1 MKRDIEQELV
11 NWKNQKDR
19 YPLIIRGARQV
30 GKSYLIETFAKGC
43 FQNIVV
49 VNFELQPSL
58 KDCFEEIEPE
68 KIINKLQLVLGV
80 QISPDNTLLFL
91 DEIQDCPRSIIAL
104 RYFREKMPSLAVIG
118 AGSLLEFA
126 LRSIDIKV
134 PVGRIHFLYLEPMS
148 FLEFLTASGNES
160 IREYISD
167 IKNYDK
173 IEDVVH
179 KRLLELLH
187 VYTIVGGMPA
197 VVREYIENRDLLK
210 CQHLQTALL
219 QTYRSDFGKYARFS
233 QHKYLYKVFDSAPRL
248 VGQRVKYTH
257 IDSETKSRDVKN
269 AIELLTLAGVIIPIY
284 ASKVV
289 GIPLGARI
297 NEKKFKLN
305 FLDIGLMQNACGL
318 QALTSIQQDFMQ
330 INLGAVAEQL
340 VGQELRAYS
349 DVYRQRQLFFWA
361 RDKRGSS
368 AEVDYIIETDSGIVP
383 IEVKAGKGGTLKS
396 LQMFLNEKRLPLGIR
411 ISADKLYYHNKILS
425 LPLYMIKQIPNIIK
439 KVVSYS

>member
-30 GKSYLIETFAKGC
+30 GKSYLIETFAKGH
-43 FQNIVV
+43 FQNTVV

-160 IREYISD
+160 LREYISD

-248 VGQRVKYTH
+248 VGQRVKYVH
-257 IDSETKSRDVKN
+257 IDSETKSRDIKN

-411 ISADKLYYHNKILS
+411 ISADKLYYYNKILS